1 MRWYFGW
8 TKRRLCRLPKSS
20 FLFRV
25 RGLVLIYNSELR
37 LSIMSSLSLC
47 CLLRVS
53 DEFHIMDA
61 LLELVQP
68 LDDPLQ
74 PVRKY
79 LDRVWL

>member
-1 MRWYFGW
+1 
-8 TKRRLCRLPKSS
+8 
-20 FLFRV
+20 
-25 RGLVLIYNSELR
+25 
-37 LSIMSSLSLC
+37 MSSLSLC

-79 LDRVWL
+79 LDRVWLRSKC